1 MHACMYIYIPVY
13 IQEWEAIGV
22 CVVQVN
28 CRNVDKKGKRRKGKR
43 NEERGKQNPLLAPQ
57 VHVHVYILTRYVKFH
72 THRSLSLQ

>member
-1 MHACMYIYIPVY
+1 MHAHVPVY

-22 CVVQVN
+22 CVVVQVN

-43 NEERGKQNPLLAPQ
+43 NEERGKQNPLPAPQ
-57 VHVHVYILTRYVKFH
+57 VQYILTRYVKFH